1 MDTARTLEEKRERV
15 LEQMRAIRSMR
26 PGSVTEQY
34 LKVTHKGK
42 RKPVMRGPYWV
53 YTRKEAGKTVGQR
66 LSRGRRGASQ
76 KGHRGPQEVWLHSV
90 RSSRLSPCVWAT
102 SK

>member
-1 MDTARTLEEKRERV
+1 MDTARTLEEKRGRV

-53 YTRKEAGKTVGQR
+53 YTRKEAGKKHASTFGSGPACT
-66 LSRGRRGASQ
+66 SRRRP
-76 KGHRGPQEVWLHSV
+76 HPR
-90 RSSRLSPCVWAT
+90 
-102 SK
+102 